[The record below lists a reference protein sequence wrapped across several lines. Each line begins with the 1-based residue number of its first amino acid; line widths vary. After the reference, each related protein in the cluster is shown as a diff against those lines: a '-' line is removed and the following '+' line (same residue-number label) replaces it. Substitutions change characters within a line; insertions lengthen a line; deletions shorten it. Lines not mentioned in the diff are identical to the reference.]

1 MPSMTSVWRRTGF
14 SCIFFASSFMMSAC
28 STVSAPVDVA
38 QASPEWLE
46 TQKPQIAER
55 AEARWKAL
63 IKGDFDAAYLYATPE
78 YRSVFSVQQFRGRF
92 GSAVAWKLARVA
104 SVEYDRSNVA
114 QVVVEVEYSA
124 SAGMHEVRGVR
135 QMKESW
141 VYTAGSGWYK
151 SE

>member
-1 MPSMTSVWRRTGF
+1 MPSISSIRGF
-14 SCIFFASSFMMSAC
+14 AAVGCIFLASALMMSGC
-28 STVSAPVDVA
+28 STVGAPTDIT

-46 TQKPQIAER
+46 AQKPQIAER

-63 IKGDFDAAYLYATPE
+63 IKGDFDTAYMYLTPE
-78 YRSVFSVQQFRGRF
+78 YRSVFSAQQFRSRF
-92 GSAVAWKLARVA
+92 GGAVAWKLARVA

-135 QMKESW
+135 QMKERW
-141 VYTAGSGWYK
+141 VYTVGSGWYK